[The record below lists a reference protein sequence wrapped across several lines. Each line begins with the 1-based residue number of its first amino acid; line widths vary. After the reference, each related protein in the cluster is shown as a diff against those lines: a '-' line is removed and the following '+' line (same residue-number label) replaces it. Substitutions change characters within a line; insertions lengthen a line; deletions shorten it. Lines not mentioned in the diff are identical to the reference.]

1 MRTML
6 QDLRFGVRRLLKSP
20 GFTLVAVASLA
31 LGIGAN
37 TAIFS
42 LVNTV
47 LLRPLPVERP
57 GRLVS
62 VSVVG
67 KDDSMLAFSYP
78 TYKDYRDRG
87 GEVLAGLFAERL
99 APMSLSRGDSN
110 ERVWGYLVS
119 GNYFEVLGVG
129 AARGRTFTPEEDRAA
144 LSAPVA
150 VLSHACWQ
158 RRFGA
163 DPSVVGRDVQL
174 NGHPFRVVGVMPE
187 GFSGTEI
194 VYTPEVW
201 VPMTMQEWIEPGNAW
216 LERRGIQNI
225 FAVGRLKDGVTA
237 EQARA
242 SLNLLAE
249 QVGREYPETNEGQRI
264 VLVPPGFIVPQ
275 LRGAVV
281 GFAAVL
287 MGTVGLVLLIAC
299 TNLAGLLLARASAR
313 RKEIALCVALGASR
327 WRLVRQLLAES
338 LLLALAGGAAG
349 LLLAMWILGLVA
361 AYRPPLDVPVWI
373 EAAVDWRVLLFALG
387 ASLLTTVL
395 YGLAPALQA
404 TRTDL
409 VPALKDV
416 ASQPGRSRSRLRSA
430 LVVAQV
436 MLSLVLLV
444 AAGLTARALARLQT
458 TSPGFEVGRGLVA
471 SFDLGLQ
478 GYDEARGRDF
488 QRRLVERV
496 RALPGVR
503 AASLTD
509 LFPLSLNYSSNDVYI
524 EGRPG
529 ARGANV
535 PLAMVASVEH
545 GYFDAMG
552 IPVVAG
558 RPFGLRDDEHS
569 PGVVV
574 VNETFARRFFPGA
587 DPAREAVGKRM
598 SFKGDGGPWNE
609 IVGVAKDGKYWTIG
623 EAPQLFVYTPS
634 GQRYVSTAT
643 LVVRAAGGD
652 PRALIPA
659 LNAEVRAMDPALPL
673 FDVKTVEEHMG
684 VSLFP
689 ARVAAALLGAFGL
702 LALLLAGMGVY
713 GVVSYA
719 AAQRTR
725 EIGIRMA
732 LGARRGDV
740 LRLVAGRGM
749 LLVGAGVC
757 LGLAGALALTRFME
771 GLLYGVSATDPV
783 TFALVVAVLLAVALL
798 ACLVPARRATK
809 VDPMIALRYE

>member
-1 MRTML
+1 MTSLL
-6 QDLRFGVRRLLKSP
+6 QDMRFGVRRLLKSP

-47 LLRPLPVERP
+47 LLRPLPVARP
-57 GRLVS
+57 ERLVS
-62 VSVVG
+62 VSVLG

-78 TYKDYRDRG
+78 SYKDFRDRG
-87 GEVLAGLFAERL
+87 GDVLSGLFAERL
-99 APMSLSRGDSN
+99 SPMSLSRGGSN
-110 ERVWGYLVS
+110 ERVWGYLVT
-119 GNYFEVLGVG
+119 GNYFEVLGV
-129 AARGRTFTPEEDRAA
+129 AAAQGRTFTPEEDRAA
-144 LSAPVA
+144 LSSPVA
-150 VLSHACWQ
+150 VISHACWQ

-163 DPSVVGRDVQL
+163 DPSVVGRDVLL
-174 NGHPFRVVGVMPE
+174 NGRTFRVVGVMPE
-187 GFSGTEI
+187 GFAGTEI

-201 VPMTMQEWIEPGNAW
+201 VPMTMQAWIEPGNEW
-216 LERRGIQNI
+216 LERRSTQNI
-225 FAVGRLKDGVTA
+225 FAVGRLKDGVSV
-237 EQARA
+237 EQAQA
-242 SLNLLAE
+242 SLNRLAE
-249 QVGREYPETNEGQRI
+249 QLGREYPDTNEGQKI
-264 VLVPPGFIVPQ
+264 VLVPPGFIIPQ

-287 MGTVGLVLLIAC
+287 MGVVGLVLLIAC
-299 TNLAGLLLARASAR
+299 TNLASLLLARASAR

-327 WRLVRQLLAES
+327 WRLVRQLLTES
-338 LLLALAGGAAG
+338 LLLALAGGGAG
-349 LLLAMWILGLVA
+349 LLLAVWILSLVA
-361 AYRPPLDVPVWI
+361 AYRPPLDIPVWI
-373 EAAVDWRVLLFALG
+373 EAAVDWRVLLFTLC
-387 ASLLTTVL
+387 ASLLTTL
-395 YGLAPALQA
+395 LFGLAPALQA

-409 VPALKDV
+409 IPALKDTGGR
-416 ASQPGRSRSRLRSA
+416 AGRSRSRLRSA

-436 MLSLVLLV
+436 TLSLVLLV
-444 AAGLTARALARLQT
+444 AAGLTMRALARLQT
-458 TSPGFEVGRGLVA
+458 TSPGFEVENGLVA
-471 SFDLGLQ
+471 SYDLSLQ
-478 GYDEARGRDF
+478 GYDEARGREF
-488 QRRLVERV
+488 LRRLVERV
-496 RALPGVR
+496 RQVPGVR

-529 ARGANV
+529 GRGANV
-535 PLAMVASVEH
+535 PLAMVASVEQ

-558 RPFGLRDDEHS
+558 RPFGERDTS
-569 PGVVV
+569 GAPRVVV

-587 DPAREAVGKRM
+587 DPAREAVGKRI
-598 SFKGDGGPWNE
+598 SSAGDGGPWSE

-623 EAPQLFVYTPS
+623 EAPQMFVYSPLAQS
-634 GQRYVSTAT
+634 YSPAGT
-643 LVVRAAGGD
+643 LVVRTAGGD

-659 LNAEVRAMDPALPL
+659 LNAEVRALDPALPL

-689 ARVAAALLGAFGL
+689 ARVAAALLGSFGL
-702 LALLLAGMGVY
+702 LALLLAGVGVY

-719 AAQRTR
+719 AARRTR

-732 LGARRGDV
+732 LGARPRDV
-740 LRLVAGRGM
+740 LRLVAGGGM
-749 LLVGAGVC
+749 LLVALGVA
-757 LGLAGALALTRFME
+757 LGLAGAFALTRFME
-771 GLLYGVSATDPV
+771 GLLYGVSATDPF
-783 TFALVVAVLLAVALL
+783 TFALVVFVLLAVALL

>member
-1 MRTML
+1 
-6 QDLRFGVRRLLKSP
+6 
-20 GFTLVAVASLA
+20 
-31 LGIGAN
+31 
-37 TAIFS
+37 
-42 LVNTV
+42 
-47 LLRPLPVERP
+47 
-57 GRLVS
+57 
-62 VSVVG
+62 
-67 KDDSMLAFSYP
+67 
-78 TYKDYRDRG
+78 DYRDRN
-87 GEVLAGLFAERL
+87 EVLAGLFAERL
-99 APMSLSRGDSN
+99 APMSLSRGGDN
-110 ERVWGYLVS
+110 ERVWGYLVT
-119 GNYFEVLGVG
+119 GNYFQVLGV
-129 AARGRTFTPEEDRAA
+129 AAALGRTFTPEEDRAA
-144 LSAPVA
+144 LTAPVA

-158 RRFGA
+158 RRFGG

-174 NGHPFRVVGVMPE
+174 NGHPFRVVGIMPE
-187 GFSGTEI
+187 GFAGTEI
-194 VYTPEVW
+194 IYTPEVW

-216 LERRGIQNI
+216 LERRGTQNI
-225 FAVGRLKDGVTA
+225 FAVGRLKDGVTV
-237 EQARA
+237 EQAGA

-249 QVGREYPETNEGQRI
+249 QVGREYPDTNEGQKI
-264 VLVPPGFIVPQ
+264 LLVPPGFIVPQ
-275 LRGAVV
+275 LRGAAV

-299 TNLAGLLLARASAR
+299 TNLASLLLARANAR
-313 RKEIALCVALGASR
+313 RKEMALCVALGASR
-327 WRLVRQLLAES
+327 WRLVRQLLTES

-349 LLLAMWILGLVA
+349 LLLAVWILGLVA

-395 YGLAPALQA
+395 FGLAPALSA

-416 ASQPGRSRSRLRSA
+416 ASQSGRTRSRLRST

-436 MLSLVLLV
+436 TLSLVLLV
-444 AAGLTARALARLQT
+444 AAGLTLRALTRLQT
-458 TSPGFEVGRGLVA
+458 ASPGFEVEHGLIA

-478 GYDEARGRDF
+478 GYDEARGREF
-488 QRRLVERV
+488 QRRLIERL
-496 RALPGVR
+496 RAVPGVR

-535 PLAMVASVEH
+535 PIAMVASVEH
-545 GYFDAMG
+545 GYFGAMS

-558 RPFGLRDDEHS
+558 RPFGERDDERA
-569 PGVVV
+569 PRVVV

-587 DPAREAVGKRM
+587 DPAREVVGKKL
-598 SFKGDGGPWNE
+598 SFRGDGGPWAE
-609 IVGVAKDGKYWTIG
+609 VVGVVKDGKYWTIG
-623 EAPQLFVYTPS
+623 EAPQMFVYSPLAQSYTP
-634 GQRYVSTAT
+634 GVT
-643 LVVRAAGGD
+643 LVVRTAGGD

-659 LNAEVRAMDPALPL
+659 LNAEVRAIDPALPL
-673 FDVKTVEEHMG
+673 FDVKTIEEHMG

-689 ARVAAALLGAFGL
+689 ARVAATLLGSFGL
-702 LALLLAGMGVY
+702 LALLLAGMGIY

-749 LLVGAGVC
+749 LLVGLGVG
-757 LGLAGALALTRFME
+757 LGLAFAFALTRFME
-771 GLLYGVSATDPV
+771 GVLYGVSATDPL
-783 TFALVVAVLLAVALL
+783 TFVLVVAILLGVALL

-809 VDPMIALRYE
+809 VDPMVALRYE